1 MALKDALAML
11 KGKIVLGEY
20 GPQTRPFVVLDIDE
34 YQALIRE
41 LENTTKRPKVP
52 RETRRQNTNTSL

>member
-1 MALKDALAML
+1 MALKSTLAML
-11 KGKIVLGEY
+11 KGKLVLGEY

-41 LENTTKRPKVP
+41 LENSTKRPKVP
-52 RETRRQNTNTSL
+52 REARRQTNTSV